1 MPGARRG
8 SFPTPNN
15 NSTLGPIK
23 HWEYGS
29 KQKLGGSH
37 GICQVRKASYVGYM
51 LQRSTKRPLWTVYLI
66 QFFMA
71 FSLPSLFLFKCHLAG
86 RKCFCLFCFVF
97 LPWVVVSS
105 LPPFLPSR
113 LDGSIFQEEEKIK
126 IIKGR

>member
-8 SFPTPNN
+8 SFPTLNN

-37 GICQVRKASYVGYM
+37 GIHQVRQASYVGYM
-51 LQRSTKRPLWTVYLI
+51 LQRSTKRATLNSLI

-86 RKCFCLFCFVF
+86 RKGFCLFCFVF

-105 LPPFLPSR
+105 LPPFLSSR
-113 LDGSIFQEEEKIK
+113 LDGSIFQGEEKIK